1 MAWSCLFI
9 LQFSVYLYRKLSLS
23 ISMPTASIVSEDN
36 TCIAEAQILQIP
48 DILQIVHNEKK
59 RYLYLKL
66 DFNKLGYIF
75 ETYLQRHSGVTTPEI

>member
-1 MAWSCLFI
+1 MAWSYLFN

-48 DILQIVHNEKK
+48 DILQIVHNKK
-59 RYLYLKL
+59 NVN
-66 DFNKLGYIF
+66 DFDKLGCIF
-75 ETYLQRHSGVTTPEI
+75 ETYLQRYSGVTTPEI